1 MIIRSRSN
9 QAMWTATYSYGPGVG
24 TRAQVGLTGRLWTQ
38 IVRGTKRADWAVLKP
53 SGRRDVP
60 DAY

>member
-1 MIIRSRSN
+1 
-9 QAMWTATYSYGPGVG
+9 MWTATYSYGPGVG